1 MRGRQRK
8 VDSLDNST
16 PVARRGRKA
25 RSLRLEIVRLPKVK
39 EGRAQARFSARVHR
53 RLRAPHPIQDAEG
66 SMMNTVNEERVLAAP
81 MRLVAETRAD
91 FRNAAVSLIEQVK
104 HDARSV
110 TLDLAATRELDATG
124 LGTLVAIQSRAKQY
138 RIGVRLVNVTDEV
151 YTLLA
156 LTELVQLFVIERA

>member
-1 MRGRQRK
+1 
-8 VDSLDNST
+8 
-16 PVARRGRKA
+16 
-25 RSLRLEIVRLPKVK
+25 
-39 EGRAQARFSARVHR
+39 
-53 RLRAPHPIQDAEG
+53 
-66 SMMNTVNEERVLAAP
+66 MMNTVNEERVLAAP

>member
-1 MRGRQRK
+1 
-8 VDSLDNST
+8 
-16 PVARRGRKA
+16 
-25 RSLRLEIVRLPKVK
+25 
-39 EGRAQARFSARVHR
+39 
-53 RLRAPHPIQDAEG
+53 
-66 SMMNTVNEERVLAAP
+66 MMNTVNEERVLAAP
-81 MRLVAETRAD
+81 TRLVAETRAD

-104 HDARSV
+104 HDARSI

-156 LTELVQLFVIERA
+156 LTELVHLFVIERA

>member
-1 MRGRQRK
+1 
-8 VDSLDNST
+8 
-16 PVARRGRKA
+16 
-25 RSLRLEIVRLPKVK
+25 
-39 EGRAQARFSARVHR
+39 
-53 RLRAPHPIQDAEG
+53 
-66 SMMNTVNEERVLAAP
+66 MMNTVNEERVLAAP

-104 HDARSV
+104 HDARSI